1 LHGGEEKFQGR
12 HQHDCSQARLSGFLA
27 SAIRLKLNSLLL
39 PGGQPRKQQPEQNGS
54 TDPDRWVPRNAMS
67 QFSAEG
73 QVVLEV
79 RSLPRELATRSVEFS
94 D

>member
-1 LHGGEEKFQGR
+1 
-12 HQHDCSQARLSGFLA
+12 LSGFLA

-39 PGGQPRKQQPEQNGS
+39 PGWQSRKQQPEQNGS

-67 QFSAEG
+67 QLSAEG

-79 RSLPRELATRSVEFS
+79 RSLPRELTTRSVEFS